1 MTARSAPPKP
11 AGKSHAPAGIN
22 GTAVRW
28 NNALAAAPDPREIR
42 KRALVIAAG
51 RAFGTKGFH
60 NTTLDEIADVLAV
73 SKPALYRYVKNK
85 HEILYECHRIAVG
98 MAEQSLD
105 EAEAAAG
112 DALETLRLYVEN
124 YIRKMTSELGT
135 CVVLTEYY
143 SMTPEHNRLIQ
154 KRRRALD
161 ARLRATI
168 ERCIA
173 RGLVAPCNVKLAVFF
188 FMGAINNIN
197 RWFSDLGDTS
207 GTEIAG
213 IFAEHVVQSLNPAAG
228 RPAGRGG
235 ARTAGRGRA

>member
-1 MTARSAPPKP
+1 MTAPSVRPKHRR
-11 AGKSHAPAGIN
+11 KSKSSGATDATP
-22 GTAVRW
+22 VRW
-28 NNALAAAPDPREIR
+28 NNALAGAPDPREIR

-60 NTTLDEIADVLAV
+60 NTTLGEIADVLAV

-85 HEILYECHRIAVG
+85 HEILYECHRIAIG
-98 MAEQSLD
+98 MAEESLD

-112 DALETLRLYVEN
+112 DPLEILRLYVEN

-161 ARLRATI
+161 GRLRRTL
-168 ERCIA
+168 ERCITD
-173 RGLVAPCNVKLAVFF
+173 GLIAPCNVKLAVFF

-197 RWFSDLGDTS
+197 RWFSDRGETS
-207 GTEIAG
+207 GTEIAR
-213 IFAEHVVQSLNPAAG
+213 IFAEHVVQSLAPAAG
-228 RPAGRGG
+228 RSVGHGSVRNAGTG
-235 ARTAGRGRA
+235 